1 MIELTFI
8 LSIQTDSHHP
18 SIYIPHFRTTQLL
31 SVKFAPIYF
40 SELGQQK
47 PYSMNTL
54 GNFHL
59 YPGKIAL

>member
-31 SVKFAPIYF
+31 SVKLAPIYF

-59 YPGKIAL
+59 YP